1 MFALVPSWPHHC
13 ARTGALTPLAYR
25 PGASNVQIQA
35 VCRLA
40 GIKDLRAKVHGSHN
54 PHTTLRAV
62 FEALDAVRTP
72 EEIALATGRTVV
84 QL

>member
-1 MFALVPSWPHHC
+1 MTDRKRL
-13 ARTGALTPLAYR
+13 LTVL
-25 PGASNVQIQA
+25 QIQA

-40 GIKDLRAKVHGSHN
+40 GIRNIRAKVVGSHN

-72 EEIALATGRTVV
+72 DEVAAARGRAVLETVPRRG
-84 QL
+84 QKKRS

>member
-1 MFALVPSWPHHC
+1 MRPAP
-13 ARTGALTPLAYR
+13 RTN
-25 PGASNVQIQA
+25 PGSLVQIQA

-72 EEIALATGRTVV
+72 EEISLATGRTVV